1 MVCSPQRHL
10 IVQQKLKSNETYS
23 FTHHGFNPHHQ
34 EGVEYHKQNIG
45 QRMRS
50 FRYIVNSKRI
60 FTKFYSCVII
70 EKKGGISMLAIFN
83 AELVMRDHLIP
94 EAVLFVEDG
103 RIADFGEMRTTSIPA
118 GCEIL
123 DAKGAYVG
131 PGLVDIHSHS
141 GTGVRFIDDPAKA
154 TREHL
159 HQGTTSILATPTTRG
174 TIAGYLEQIA
184 RIRDAMAT
192 PEGASIA
199 GIYMEGPFI
208 NPNYGSLSNQ
218 KGLNIPRV
226 FDPVPEDYEPLLK
239 AGADIIRVWGTA
251 PEREG
256 IENFV
261 KAAKAAN
268 LKVRFAVTHSEATPQ
283 QIEALMPYG
292 LCIGTHHTNATGTI
306 VNYPECRGV
315 CVDEGVNYNDAIYAE
330 LISDSM
336 GIHVD
341 PYMQRLVRKI
351 KTDDRIILISD
362 QTIHEPIPVPGL
374 EHVTDLNF
382 TYRKDG
388 AIDIS
393 GSKLTLN
400 MACRNYMKHT
410 GASIVDAFKVAS
422 YNPAK
427 AVGLT
432 DRGEIRKGL
441 RADLVITDIHMNI
454 QNVILGGNI
463 VK

>member
-1 MVCSPQRHL
+1 M
-10 IVQQKLKSNETYS
+10 KA
-23 FTHHGFNPHHQ
+23 
-34 EGVEYHKQNIG
+34 
-45 QRMRS
+45 
-50 FRYIVNSKRI
+50 
-60 FTKFYSCVII
+60 II
-70 EKKGGISMLAIFN
+70 N
-83 AELVMRDHLIP
+83 AELVMHDHLIP
-94 EAVLFVEDG
+94 EAVLFIEDG
-103 RIADFGEMRTTSIPA
+103 KIAGYGEMRTTPIPE
-118 GCEIL
+118 GCEII
-123 DAKGAYVG
+123 DAAGAYVG

-141 GTGVRFIDDPAKA
+141 GTGVRFVDDPAAA
-154 TREHL
+154 TVEHL
-159 HQGTTSILATPTTRG
+159 ECGTTSILATPATRG
-174 TIAGYLEQIA
+174 TLPKYLEQID
-184 RIRDAMAT
+184 RIRKAMAT
-192 PEGASIA
+192 PKGATIA
-199 GIYMEGPFI
+199 GIYMEGPYI
-208 NPNYGSLSNQ
+208 NANYGSLSNQ
-218 KGLNIPRV
+218 KGVDVPRV
-226 FDPVPEDYEPLLK
+226 FDPVPEDYEPLLE

-268 LKVRFAVTHSEATPQ
+268 PNVRFAVTHSEATPQ

-315 CVDEGVNYNDAIYAE
+315 CVDECVNYNNDIYAE

-351 KTDDRIILISD
+351 KGDDRIILISD
-362 QTIHEPIPVPGL
+362 QTIHEPMQVPGL

-400 MACRNYMKHT
+400 VACRNYMKHT
-410 GASIVDAFKVAS
+410 GVSIVDAFKVGS
-422 YNPAK
+422 YNPAR

-432 DRGEIRKGL
+432 DRGEIRVGL
-441 RADLVITDIHMNI
+441 RADLIFVDIKMNI
-454 QNVILGGNI
+454 KTVILGGKV